1 MSRDG
6 AESTVKPSHEAH
18 VRKHLALTRA
28 EDERVLAVVGAY
40 RAGKVQQIMTR
51 TAGDVLG
58 GATGNLGGLITSA
71 SMAKTLNKQRDA
83 ALDRTAGP
91 DLPVAERNFL
101 ALTTGRLLVYK
112 LGGFPTAR
120 PTKLLHDIPLARIG
134 WVTKPTP
141 PTGLIKASRFDIG
154 VDSGEVARLEF
165 PRAMARQGV
174 ELIRK
179 LIDLVAPPQAAG
191 S

>member
-6 AESTVKPSHEAH
+6 AEPTVKPSHEAH
-18 VRKHLALTRA
+18 VRKHLALTRG

-51 TAGDVLG
+51 TAGDILG

-71 SMAKTLNKQRDA
+71 SMAKTLNEQRDA

-101 ALTTGRLLVYK
+101 ALTTGRLIVYK

-120 PTKLLHDIPLARIG
+120 PTKLLHDIPLARIE
-134 WVTKPTP
+134 WIRKPGP

-165 PRAMARQGV
+165 PRAMAGQGV

-179 LIDLVAPPQAAG
+179 LIGLAAPPQEG
-191 S
+191 DS